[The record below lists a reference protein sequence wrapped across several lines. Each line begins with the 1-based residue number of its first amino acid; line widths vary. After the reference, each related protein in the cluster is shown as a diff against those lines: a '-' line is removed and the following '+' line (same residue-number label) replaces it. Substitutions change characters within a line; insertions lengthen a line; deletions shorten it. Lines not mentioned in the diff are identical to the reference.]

1 MTKSLKRREIIAGG
15 AAIGAG
21 AAATAGSFPKPAIG
35 QGVTRWRMVTAWP
48 RNLPGPGVAAQ
59 MLADR
64 ITALSGGRI
73 EVELFATG
81 EIVPGNQ
88 VFDAVAEGTAE
99 LYHAVPAYWGS
110 KSKGILVFGSQPF
123 GLRADEQVGWLAHGG
138 GQELYDEMY
147 ARFGLK
153 PFLCGNSGPQWA
165 GWFRNEITSV
175 DDLQGLRFRTTGLA
189 SEMCNKLGMAV
200 QAMGGGDMFQA
211 LQAGTIDAGEFIGPW
226 SDSALGFQQVAKNYY
241 WPGVGEP
248 SSAEECAINMS
259 VWEGL
264 EDDLK
269 LAVSTACESLY
280 NPVLTEYTTKHALA
294 LRNLVAND
302 GVMVRE
308 LPEDVD
314 RRHGQRRGRG
324 DGRAPRGF
332 GRAGAPDHRE
342 LPRLPGAHGRVH
354 ALRRQRPDE
363 RPRAR
368 LQLRLTGLLETTA
381 GALDRVNAWVG
392 APCAGWRSSCCWRSS
407 RSSCCATSSA
417 RAISGAP
424 RPSSTC
430 TPPSSCWAPATRSWS
445 TAMSGSTSSTAASGR
460 RGQAWVNLV
469 GTILFL
475 VPTCLVILWFT
486 WRFTANSWAIR
497 EGPLS
502 VGGIPAAFL
511 LKSLIPAF
519 AVLLLIQGA
528 SLALRSIIRLRQA
541 EAA

>member
-1 MTKSLKRREIIAGG
+1 MRPIAGGSTTEEEAMTKSLKRRQVIAGS

-21 AAATAGSFPKPAIG
+21 AAAGAASFPKPAIS
-35 QGVTRWRMVTAWP
+35 QDVTRWRMVTAWP

-138 GQELYDEMY
+138 GQALYDEMY

-175 DDLQGLRFRTTGLA
+175 DDLQGLRFRATGLA

-226 SDSALGFQQVAKNYY
+226 SDSALGFYQVAKNYY

-248 SSAEECAINMS
+248 SSAEECAINMA

-264 EDDLK
+264 PDDLK
-269 LAVSTACESLY
+269 AAVRTACESLY
-280 NPVLTEYTTKHALA
+280 NPVLTEYTTKHAQA
-294 LRNLVAND
+294 LRNLVANE
-302 GVMVRE
+302 GVVVRQ
-308 LPEDVD
+308 LPEEVIVAMGNAAGEVIAELRED
-314 RRHGQRRGRG
+314 RDELVRRIVESFLEYRALMVEYMTYADNGQMN
-324 DGRAPRGF
+324 
-332 GRAGAPDHRE
+332 
-342 LPRLPGAHGRVH
+342 
-354 ALRRQRPDE
+354 
-363 RPRAR
+363 AR
-368 LQLRLTGLLETTA
+368 L
-381 GALDRVNAWVG
+381 LDFSYG
-392 APCAGWRSSCCWRSS
+392 
-407 RSSCCATSSA
+407 
-417 RAISGAP
+417 
-424 RPSSTC
+424 
-430 TPPSSCWAPATRSWS
+430 
-445 TAMSGSTSSTAASGR
+445 
-460 RGQAWVNLV
+460 
-469 GTILFL
+469 
-475 VPTCLVILWFT
+475 
-486 WRFTANSWAIR
+486 
-497 EGPLS
+497 
-502 VGGIPAAFL
+502 
-511 LKSLIPAF
+511 
-519 AVLLLIQGA
+519 
-528 SLALRSIIRLRQA
+528 
-541 EAA
+541 